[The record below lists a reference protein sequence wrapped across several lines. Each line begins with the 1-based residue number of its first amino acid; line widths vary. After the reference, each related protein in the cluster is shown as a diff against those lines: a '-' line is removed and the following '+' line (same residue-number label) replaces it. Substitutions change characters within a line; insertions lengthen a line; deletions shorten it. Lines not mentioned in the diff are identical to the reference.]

1 MPRGK
6 RSVKRSET
14 SSLNEPNTQDIAN
27 DVFIKS
33 KKWNVGYVPLI
44 PEFCRE
50 PGCKCQD
57 VNDSSQK
64 LNQGHLTPSTT
75 TAGSGPAG
83 DGPRHHPSDDGVDLA
98 KGEAEEFISLADED
112 EVRDVLIEDD
122 LNSESSVGRKL
133 FSTFVFFAV
142 IERLITPI
150 RFVLRAMC
158 LMRIYFMIRYFPAL
172 LGSEQAYTVGGFNPA
187 YETGGMFDMTDEE
200 EEDEVEQDHSGY
212 FLRRRVRRSANAF
225 GGQGGLESKV
235 ESSNFGPKH
244 CPKAG
249 AKTPWLVIEKA
260 YENWLKQ
267 TEIPCATVM
276 YHIKQRGWG
285 DHHALQEHIK
295 NYERENPN
303 AFSLEPPQAEFFVC
317 RRTHESPGLQT
328 VNIKHLHGLERDPS
342 RIPAG
347 ESPQQKQ
354 EREQQEGIDDRDRRE
369 EHIRN
374 EFTRIAVNRA
384 HYEVTSELKTAPR
397 TGDIDK
403 DFPNWK
409 KFKLW
414 MRERVRHTKPMP
426 KIKRLIRWLRR
437 TRKRGE
443 SFDDFIEGWLNEA
456 KEIEDDAMFW
466 EPFETNEFMRTI
478 ILLINLDLPTNVAVD
493 LFKEMSIDGKDMEK
507 MKQDMTVENLRNKI
521 EMRVVTPQDYSRR
534 GPDAIKVPLQAKLS
548 SGYGNFVSGVETPGL
563 NHGMYPAAASYMT
576 MPAPAPWT
584 PNQGFYSGGTYSGP
598 PPPADALPA
607 QPVFAATTEH
617 PDLNPELITD
627 HDAGPELGNLTDG
640 EFMIQHDHR
649 PHRPCACFCSD
660 RKNEVVFYDREAHA
674 YLLKNQCAACG
685 GIGHYWKDCTNG
697 EKQFP
702 GKPNKPPRNLTNKAK
717 RRNQTHFAECEALFI
732 QKKKRRFKGGG
743 GGKGKGFGGKG
754 KSKGKGYEA
763 EEVKEVFSDDEEE
776 DDEEGEE
783 GEDWEWDSFW
793 LEVPVDAAYKGG
805 GKGRTVKKKF
815 WRKRRIKGR
824 KRQKAHFNEEQ
835 NTSYST
841 FPSHP
846 IGYENT
852 STVAYNSNPE
862 FNSSAMQQY
871 SNVRG
876 WQYTVEE
883 VDELPAHLLEYHAV
897 KLCIRCTEENLPGK
911 KYCVC
916 ADSIRLKTHYPN
928 EFAREV
934 WRNAMIIENS
944 RSIVALATKSLD
956 ELRGEP
962 GPKETWNKDWATTMR
977 EEIQTMKEELRNAQN
992 EELETLASLGIYDN
1006 LGDECRE
1013 HDEYPPASGSA
1024 AAVQQPVPATSD
1036 GQESAVYAPIIVQA
1050 GTLVLYD
1057 GTEVEISKVE
1067 CMTSKGVKRRW
1078 RVHFE
1083 REDKTLSSVEHK
1095 ALKEAL
1101 REARESFPYYV
1112 WMYLGTGTMIPKTR
1126 RDLHDSNPFP
1136 MLELPTFYDFESFKR
1151 FTSDGCPIELSVL
1164 YEDWNVTIEQR
1175 TYPRKAVYFRLLFRK
1190 GRNKKFVEWC
1200 TKDYESALEDV
1211 HEYHPD
1217 ITSQLRDC
1225 RKHIA
1230 KIFGDRAE
1238 NDREA
1243 SLLRDPTYPPL
1254 TEEDAPAPHTA
1265 KEMFEKR
1272 RHFAQELQQVH
1283 GGVDAN
1289 STPPDGEH
1297 HHRFDGVLANT
1308 RKWVS
1313 RLVGGKTESITVA
1326 NDGKDSEQF
1335 EDDDFKSIEDSP
1347 EGQSKAMWKRIVEAP
1362 LGDPYFEKNL
1372 AKNFR
1377 KKKNKDKKKEFL
1389 AQTEPIDRETELS
1402 EALATESIRQGK
1414 SPSDWQIYEPR
1425 AGPVV
1430 ENDAISVSDLPL
1442 SEERKPS
1449 GTEDSN
1455 VDDGGYN
1462 MPGGPVPN
1470 TSLRTA
1476 VVLYQKPSQGYRF
1489 GNVPAKG
1496 ETYDQELHHTE
1507 PLPMLT
1513 VGLKIPKTYTYYPQ
1527 ELLDSLE
1534 TRVEHIDSRVSP
1546 TEYYIVPPH
1555 RVKEFL
1561 IPKAAGKETK
1571 RRLMSVYSERLKQK
1585 VLEEL
1590 PSSDRE
1596 NVDADAAPTP
1606 PRPPSRVQ

>member
-50 PGCKCQD
+50 PGCECHVQ
-57 VNDSSQK
+57 NDSSQK

-98 KGEAEEFISLADED
+98 KGEVKEFNNLADEK

-122 LNSESSVGRKL
+122 LNKESSVGGKL

-142 IERLITPI
+142 IERLIAPI
-150 RFVLRAMC
+150 RFVLRA
-158 LMRIYFMIRYFPAL
+158 LYLVRIYFMIRYCPAL
-172 LGSEQAYTVGGFNPA
+172 LGSEHAYTVGGFNPA
-187 YETGGMFDMTDEE
+187 YETGGMFDLTDEE

-212 FLRRRVRRSANAF
+212 YLRRRVKRSVNAF

-267 TEIPCATVM
+267 TEIPAATVM

-295 NYERENPN
+295 NYEREFPN
-303 AFSLEPPQAEFFVC
+303 AFALEPPQAEFFVC
-317 RRTHESPGLQT
+317 RRTHETPGLQT
-328 VNIKHLHGLERDPS
+328 VNIKHLHGLMREES

-354 EREQQEGIDDRDRRE
+354 EREQQEGVEDRDRRE
-369 EHIRN
+369 QHILS
-374 EFTRIAVNRA
+374 EFTRISVNRA
-384 HYEVTSELKTAPR
+384 HYEVTSEFKTAPR

-409 KFKLW
+409 KFKDW

-478 ILLINLDLPTNVAVD
+478 ILLINLDLPTGVAVD

-507 MKQDMTVENLRNKI
+507 MKKDMTVENLRNKI

-548 SGYGNFVSGVETPGL
+548 SGFGNYVSGVETPGL
-563 NHGMYPAAASYMT
+563 NAHGMYPAAASYMA
-576 MPAPAPWT
+576 MPAPAPWAA
-584 PNQGFYSGGTYSGP
+584 NQGFYSGGTYPGP
-598 PPPADALPA
+598 PPTADALPA

-617 PDLNPELITD
+617 PELDPELITD

-649 PHRPCACFCSD
+649 PNRPCACFCSD
-660 RKNEVVFYDREAHA
+660 RKNEVVFYDVEAHA

-685 GIGHYWKDCTNG
+685 GIGHFWKDCTNG

-702 GKPNKPPRNLTNKAK
+702 GKPNKPPRNLINKAK
-717 RRNQTHFAECEALFI
+717 RRNQSHFAECAALFI

-743 GGKGKGFGGKG
+743 GGKGKGFGGKP
-754 KSKGKGYEA
+754 KKGKGYEA
-763 EEVKEVFSDDEEE
+763 EEVKEVFSDDEEDE
-776 DDEEGEE
+776 EEGEE

-793 LEVPVDAAYKGG
+793 LEVPVEAAYKGG

-841 FPSHP
+841 FAGHP
-846 IGYENT
+846 TGYENT
-852 STVAYNSNPE
+852 STVAYNSNPG
-862 FNSSAMQQY
+862 FNSSAMQTY
-871 SNVRG
+871 SNVTG
-876 WQYTVEE
+876 WQTGYTVEE
-883 VDELPAHLLEYHAV
+883 VDELPAHMLEYHAV
-897 KLCIRCTEENLPGK
+897 KLCIRCKEEALPGK

-944 RSIVALATKSLD
+944 NSVAAHATKVLD

-962 GPKETWNKDWATTMR
+962 GPKETWNKYWAETMR
-977 EEIQTMKEELRNAQN
+977 EEIQTMREELRIAQN
-992 EELETLASLGIYDN
+992 EELDNLASIGITD

-1036 GQESAVYAPIIVQA
+1036 GQESAVEQVPIIVQA

-1067 CMTSKGVKRRW
+1067 CMTLKGVKRRW

-1083 REDKTLSSVEHK
+1083 REDHTLSSVEHK

-1112 WMYLGTGTMIPKTR
+1112 WMYLGTGISIPQVR
-1126 RDLHDSNPFP
+1126 RDLHDHNPFP
-1136 MLELPTFYDFESFKR
+1136 DLTLPTFYDFESYKR
-1151 FTSDGCPIELSVL
+1151 FTSDGCPIELSIL
-1164 YEDWNVTIEQR
+1164 YEDWNVPIEQR

-1200 TKDYESALEDV
+1200 TKDFETALEDV
-1211 HEYHPD
+1211 HEYHPN

-1230 KIFGDRAE
+1230 KIFGDSAE
-1238 NDREA
+1238 NRREA
-1243 SLLRDPTYPPL
+1243 SLLREPTYPTL
-1254 TEEDAPAPHTA
+1254 TEEDAPAPYTA
-1265 KEMFEKR
+1265 EEMSEKR
-1272 RHFAQELQQVH
+1272 THFAQELQQIH
-1283 GGVDAN
+1283 GGVDAT
-1289 STPPDGEH
+1289 SSDGQH
-1297 HHRFDGVLANT
+1297 HQRFDEMLANT

-1313 RLVGGKTESITVA
+1313 RSAGEKAEGITVA

-1335 EDDDFKSIEDSP
+1335 EDDDFKSIDDSP
-1347 EGQSKAMWKRIVEAP
+1347 EKPSDVMWKRVEAP
-1362 LGDPYFEKNL
+1362 VGDLDFEKNF
-1372 AKNFR
+1372 AKNL
-1377 KKKNKDKKKEFL
+1377 KKKKK
-1389 AQTEPIDRETELS
+1389 QTPKTAFSDPIEDLEAKLS
-1402 EALATESIRQGK
+1402 EALATDSIRQGK
-1414 SPSDWQIYEPR
+1414 SPSDWQLYEPR

-1430 ENDAISVSDLPL
+1430 DESDTVSVSDLPL

-1449 GTEDSN
+1449 GAEDSLF
-1455 VDDGGYN
+1455 N
-1462 MPGGPVPN
+1462 MIGGPVPN
-1470 TSLRTA
+1470 TSLRKA
-1476 VVLYQKPSQGYRF
+1476 VVLYQKPSGNYRW
-1489 GNVPAKG
+1489 GQKPPIG
-1496 ETYDQELHHTE
+1496 STYNQELDHND
-1507 PLPMLT
+1507 PLPELT
-1513 VGLKIPKTYTYYPQ
+1513 VGLKIPNTYPYYPR
-1527 ELLDSLE
+1527 ELLDTLDSS
-1534 TRVEHIDSRVSP
+1534 VEHIDSRVPP
-1546 TEYYIVPPH
+1546 TAYYQVPPH
-1555 RVKEFL
+1555 RVHEFL
-1561 IPKAAGKETK
+1561 IPKGCGNQTK
-1571 RRLMSVYSERLKQK
+1571 KRLMLVYGERLKKK

-1596 NVDADAAPTP
+1596 TVDADAAPTP